1 MVSGSD
7 HHLKKLDS
15 EETVQRDVDSLEGRK
30 DGGC

>member
-7 HHLKKLDS
+7 HHLIKLDS
-15 EETVQRDVDSLEGRK
+15 EEAVQRDIDSLEGRK